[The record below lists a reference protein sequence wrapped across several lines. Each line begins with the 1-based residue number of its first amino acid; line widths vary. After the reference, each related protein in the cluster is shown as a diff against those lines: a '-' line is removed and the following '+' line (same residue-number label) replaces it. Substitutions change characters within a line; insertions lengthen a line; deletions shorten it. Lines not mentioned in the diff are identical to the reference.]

1 MLLIILLLLPLLGGA
16 AVLALRDLRSCRRM
30 TVVVTALTAAAATGC
45 ALGAA
50 PVSVA
55 VLWLSD
61 SLTLSF
67 GVDGLSRF
75 FLILVAGVWCVVL
88 PYALAYMSHEGKE
101 RQFYGFFTLTLAA
114 LMALATA
121 QNMVTLYM
129 CFELMTLLSMPLV
142 LHNGTEVSR
151 LAALKYL
158 GFSVLGAALA
168 LLGFFFFASYADGT
182 AFVPGGAELR
192 PGHEGLLTT
201 AYFLTVLGFGCKA
214 GLVPLQAWLT
224 EAHPVA
230 PSPASA
236 VLSGIITKGGVLAV
250 IRVTFYLFG
259 ADFVRGSWAQEL
271 LLILALVTVFTGSM
285 LALRAKL
292 LKQRLAFS
300 TISQVSYV
308 LFGLLLLNIEGFTG
322 ALLQIVFHALAKD
335 ALFLTVGAIILA
347 TGVTRVGVERGLLSA
362 DLLRGVGR
370 RMPVTLWCFAI
381 GAFSL
386 FGLPLTGGF
395 VSKWH
400 LAMGALEETGRLG
413 LLGVAVLLVSALL
426 TAFYLFPIITQGFFP
441 GHDAVPEGR
450 CEAEARMLI
459 PMLILCSLAVILG
472 IFPGA
477 LTGWIQTLAGGL
489 L

>member
-1 MLLIILLLLPLLGGA
+1 MLLLILFLLPVLGGIG
-16 AVLALRDLRSCRRM
+16 LFLLRDLRVCRRAAVWI
-30 TVVVTALTAAAATGC
+30 TVLTAAVAVIC
-45 ALGAA
+45 VVFGAA
-50 PVSVA
+50 PVT
-55 VLWLSD
+55 VLRLSD
-61 SLTLSF
+61 SLMLSF
-67 GVDGLSRF
+67 GLDGLSRF
-75 FLILVAGVWCVVL
+75 FLLLFAGIWCVVL
-88 PYALAYMSHEGKE
+88 PYALTYMPHEGRE
-101 RQFYGFFTLTLAA
+101 RRFYGFFTLTLGA

-121 QNMVTLYM
+121 RNMVTLYM
-129 CFELMTLLSMPLV
+129 CFELMTFLSMPLV
-142 LHNGTEVSR
+142 LHSGTEESR

-168 LLGFFFFASYADGT
+168 LLGFFFFAGYAEGT
-182 AFVPGGAELR
+182 AFVPGGAGLQ
-192 PGHEGLLTT
+192 PGQEGLLTA

-236 VLSGIITKGGVLAV
+236 VLSGVITKGGILAV

-259 ADFVRGSWAQEL
+259 ADFVRGTWAQEL
-271 LLILALVTVFTGSM
+271 LLILSLVTVFTGSM
-285 LALRAKL
+285 LALRTRG
-292 LKQRLAFS
+292 LKQRLAYS

-308 LFGLLLLNIEGFTG
+308 LFGLFLLNREGFTG
-322 ALLQIVFHALAKD
+322 ALLQVVFHALAKD
-335 ALFLTVGAIILA
+335 ALFLAAGAIISA
-347 TGVTRVGVERGLLSA
+347 TGISQIRASRSLLSA

-400 LAMGALEETGRLG
+400 LAMGALMTQGWLG
-413 LLGVAVLLVSALL
+413 IVGTAVLLISALL
-426 TAFYLFPIITQGFFP
+426 TAFYLFPVITQGFFP
-441 GHDAVPEGR
+441 GHEAPVEDR
-450 CEAEARMLI
+450 CEVGARMLI
-459 PMLILCSLAVILG
+459 PMLVLCGLAVVLG
-472 IFPGA
+472 IFPGG
-477 LTGWIQTLAGGL
+477 LTQWLQALAGGL

>member
-1 MLLIILLLLPLLGGA
+1 MLILILFLLPFLGGIG
-16 AVLALRDLRSCRRM
+16 LFLLQDLRVCRRV
-30 TVVVTALTAAAATGC
+30 TVLITALTAAVSVIC
-45 ALGAA
+45 VVFEAA
-50 PVSVA
+50 PVI
-55 VLWLSD
+55 VLHLSD
-61 SLTLSF
+61 SLMLSF
-67 GVDGLSRF
+67 GVDGISRF
-75 FLILVAGVWCVVL
+75 FLLLFAGIWCVVL
-88 PYALAYMSHEGKE
+88 PYTLTYMPHEGKE
-101 RQFYGFFTLTLAA
+101 RRFYGFFTLTLGA

-129 CFELMTLLSMPLV
+129 CFELMTFLSMPLV
-142 LHNGTEVSR
+142 LHSGTERSR
-151 LAALKYL
+151 MAALKYL

-168 LLGFFFFASYADGT
+168 LLGFFFFASYAEGT
-182 AFVPGGAELR
+182 AFVPGGVDIR
-192 PGHEGLLTT
+192 PGQEKLLIV

-236 VLSGIITKGGVLAV
+236 VLSGIITKGGILAV

-259 ADFVRGSWAQEL
+259 ADFVQGTWAQKL
-271 LLILALVTVFTGSM
+271 LLILSLVTVFTGSM
-285 LALRAKL
+285 LALRTRG
-292 LKQRLAFS
+292 LKQRLAYS

-308 LFGLLLLNIEGFTG
+308 LFGLLLLNGEGFTG
-322 ALLQIVFHALAKD
+322 ALLQVVFHALAKD
-335 ALFLTVGAIILA
+335 ALFLAAGAIISV
-347 TGVTRVGVERGLLSA
+347 TGISQVRSDRNLLSA

-400 LAMGALEETGRLG
+400 LAMGALGMQGWLG
-413 LLGVAVLLVSALL
+413 FAGVIVLLISALL

-441 GHDAVPEGR
+441 GYETPAEER
-450 CEAEARMLI
+450 CEVGVRMLL
-459 PMLILCSLAVILG
+459 PMLILCGLAVILG
-472 IFPGA
+472 VFPGG
-477 LTGWIQTLAGGL
+477 LIQWLQSLVGGL